1 MSKTWRFGRYQF
13 HLELQLELQKRA
25 GRPKKGFLYRLKYFF
40 LRLLRVATDNRFTGN
55 RLSRVLRRVFE
66 QHFSQRLLGI
76 NLLAAT
82 VFVGLLPTS
91 SPNLLDNLTNPHLN
105 ARLLALTTRKT
116 IALPLANLEI
126 SQNYTFFHPG
136 LDLRTPLNAPVK
148 PIMAGTVKLTS
159 NDSVGYGRH
168 VLVDHGNG
176 FESLYAHLNQIKIK
190 EGDFVTHETILG
202 LSGSTGHSSGPHLH
216 LEVHDT
222 GVPVNP
228 LILLK

>member
-1 MSKTWRFGRYQF
+1 MSKTWRLGRHQF

-25 GRPKKGFLYRLKYFF
+25 GRPKKDFLCRLKYFSF
-40 LRLLRVATDNRFTGN
+40 HLLRVATDNRFTGN

-66 QHFSQRLLGI
+66 QRFSQRLLGI

-82 VFVGLLPTS
+82 VFVGLLPAS
-91 SPNLLDNLTNPHLN
+91 RPNLLDNFTNPRLN
-105 ARLLALTTRKT
+105 ARLLALTTQKT
-116 IALPLANLEI
+116 VALPLPSLEI

-136 LDLRTPLNAPVK
+136 LDLRTAPNTPVR
-148 PIMAGTVKLTS
+148 PIMTRTVKLAQ
-159 NDSVGYGRH
+159 NDSTGYGRH
-168 VLVDHGNG
+168 VIVDHGNG
-176 FESLYAHLNQIKIK
+176 FESLYAHLDQTKAK